1 MAMTVKFW
9 GTRGSIPTPAM
20 PKTQT
25 ARIKAVLTEATP
37 EDIAT
42 TEAVEKFMSAGCRG
56 ALPNIY
62 GGNTACVQIVE
73 EGGAELLLDFGSGAR
88 EFAGQVLATRGP
100 VSDKPFHVL
109 MSHLHW
115 DHIMG
120 FPFFVPAYIPGNVLH
135 IYGCHPEMEA
145 AFKRQ
150 HGEPSFP
157 VPFDILGADIHFHV
171 IEPEREIEINGFRI
185 TPFLLHHAGDAY
197 AYRIKRGG
205 SDITYATDGEHKP
218 HLIKDDY
225 PYINFI
231 RGTNLLIFDA
241 QYSLAETV
249 SVKED
254 WGHSSNFVG
263 VELALLG
270 EVDHLTFFH
279 HEPLNSDEKLDEI
292 VAEARQ
298 IERMM
303 RENRK
308 AVHVSAAYDGLE
320 ITV

>member
-1 MAMTVKFW
+1 
-9 GTRGSIPTPAM
+9 M
-20 PKTQT
+20 PQAQKE
-25 ARIKAVLTEATP
+25 RIRAILAEAQS
-37 EDIAT
+37 EDIAD
-42 TEAVEKFMSAGCRG
+42 EAAVDRFIEEGCRG
-56 ALPNIY
+56 TLPTNY
-62 GGNTACVQIVE
+62 GGNTACVQLHADD
-73 EGGAELLLDFGSGAR
+73 GAELLIDLGSGAR
-88 EFAGQVLATRGP
+88 EYAGHVMSTRGP
-100 VSDKPFHVL
+100 VSKAPFHVL

-120 FPFFVPAYIPGNVLH
+120 FPFFVPAYIPGNVVH
-135 IYGCHPEMEA
+135 IYSCHPDAEE

-150 HGEPSFP
+150 HGAPSFP
-157 VPFDILGADIHFHV
+157 VPFDILGAEIHFHTLDPAQDV
-171 IEPEREIEINGFRI
+171 EINGFHV
-185 TPFLLHHAGDAY
+185 TPHLLHHAGDAY
-197 AYRIKRGG
+197 AYRVRRGE
-205 SDITYATDGEHKP
+205 SDITYASDGEHKP
-218 HLIKDDY
+218 HLISDDY
-225 PYINFI
+225 PYLDFI
-231 RGTNLLIFDA
+231 RGTKLLIFDA

-308 AVHVSAAYDGLE
+308 PVHVSGAYDGLE
-320 ITV
+320 LTI

>member
-1 MAMTVKFW
+1 MAMKVKFW
-9 GTRGSIPTPAM
+9 GTRGSIPTPA
-20 PKTQT
+20 PPAGQT
-25 ARIKAVLTEATP
+25 SRIRSILQEAKP
-37 EDIAT
+37 EDIADDD
-42 TEAVEKFMSAGCRG
+42 AIQRFMEKGCRG
-56 ALPNIY
+56 ALPTIY
-62 GGNTACVQIVE
+62 GGNTACVQVT
-73 EGGAELLLDFGSGAR
+73 GDDGAELLIDLGSGAR
-88 EFAGQVLATRGP
+88 EFAGHVMATRGP
-100 VSDKPFHVL
+100 VSPRPFHVL

-135 IYGCHPEMEA
+135 IFGCHDELRN
-145 AFKRQ
+145 AFERQ

-157 VPFDILGADIHFHV
+157 VPFDVLGAEIHFHR
-171 IEPEREIEINGFRI
+171 IQPGEEIEIDGFQV
-185 TPFLLHHAGDAY
+185 TPHLLHHAGDAY
-197 AYRIKRGG
+197 AYRIRRDGA
-205 SDITYATDGEHKP
+205 DVVYASDGEHKP
-218 HLIKDDY
+218 HLIGDDY
-225 PYINFI
+225 PYVEFI
-231 RGTNLLIFDA
+231 RGANLLIFDA

-270 EVDHLTFFH
+270 GVDHLTFFH
-279 HEPLNSDEKLDEI
+279 HEPLNSDEKLDQI

-303 RENRK
+303 RENRPQ
-308 AVHVSAAYDGLE
+308 VEISGAYDGLE